1 MPRKKDHAFEETN
14 VIGLRL
20 PRNLARTRTVE
31 FELPEFLIYALER
44 RIHEAN
50 EEALPHQYSS
60 LNDLV
65 MSELVNVITLRDIA
79 ELEFSLPG
87 FAAAVNDWLAE
98 LPP

>member
-1 MPRKKDHAFEETN
+1 MSKKKDNPLEQTN
-14 VIGLRL
+14 VVDLRL

-31 FELPEFLIYALER
+31 FELPEFLIYALEC
-44 RIHEAN
+44 RIREAN

-79 ELEFSLPG
+79 ELEISLPG

-98 LPP
+98 LPS